1 MAKNAE
7 IKNEDLVSYYAKIYQ
22 TLDKENN
29 KDEFG
34 KYLVGRVKSGKKEVY
49 NKTQT
54 EIKNFKMDFLDKI
67 ESVYPSIIK
76 IMKNPHRSIRY
87 DDDIV
92 SVEKAK
98 KINSDTVRHL
108 ASHTQYI
115 REIDEYDNVIPS
127 KVMTTFADE
136 ELAIYENR
144 FIKSLVKRIEI
155 FLERR
160 YEALH
165 GTLESF
171 ETQRLNVTDNFLLS
185 GQDVTVSLD
194 IAIKNDLTVDV
205 KTTKE
210 QYNRLLNVRE
220 MIKGL
225 NGSEFIRALAKAKE
239 VLPPIMK
246 TNIILHNPDFKM
258 CYDLWLYLDRYDG
271 ISNDIDIK
279 EKSYKYST
287 EFDND
292 INQIMAL
299 ALASFIK
306 NREIEDVYASKNLPS
321 IKAPK
326 PEQNNNIELDLT
338 LNAEHK
344 PLEDYRMNEL
354 LLSQTAKFYDAS
366 LEALQESGE
375 VYKESV
381 RIVYK
386 QMLDMLDQLYPTL
399 FKISDDELE
408 SKDLNDQIDFQR
420 NKKKILEIVYRAKQM
435 NIARMGKEI
444 KRSEKIIERL
454 DNKIKTKEA
463 KEREKAKKLAL
474 KQAKKTE
481 AK

>member
-1 MAKNAE
+1 
-7 IKNEDLVSYYAKIYQ
+7 
-22 TLDKENN
+22 
-29 KDEFG
+29 
-34 KYLVGRVKSGKKEVY
+34 
-49 NKTQT
+49 
-54 EIKNFKMDFLDKI
+54 
-67 ESVYPSIIK
+67 
-76 IMKNPHRSIRY
+76 
-87 DDDIV
+87 
-92 SVEKAK
+92 
-98 KINSDTVRHL
+98 
-108 ASHTQYI
+108 
-115 REIDEYDNVIPS
+115 
-127 KVMTTFADE
+127 
-136 ELAIYENR
+136 
-144 FIKSLVKRIEI
+144 
-155 FLERR
+155 
-160 YEALH
+160 
-165 GTLESF
+165 
-171 ETQRLNVTDNFLLS
+171 
-185 GQDVTVSLD
+185 
-194 IAIKNDLTVDV
+194 
-205 KTTKE
+205 
-210 QYNRLLNVRE
+210 
-220 MIKGL
+220 
-225 NGSEFIRALAKAKE
+225 
-239 VLPPIMK
+239 MK
-246 TNIILHNPDFKM
+246 TNIILHNPDFKL
-258 CYDLWLYLDRYDG
+258 CYELWLYLDRYDG

-279 EKSYKYST
+279 EKSYKYSP

-306 NREIEDVYASKNLPS
+306 NREIGDVYASKNLPS

-326 PEQNNNIELDLT
+326 PEQNNNIELELT

-344 PLEDYRMNEL
+344 PLEDYKMNEL
-354 LLSQTAKFYDAS
+354 LLSQTAKFYDSS